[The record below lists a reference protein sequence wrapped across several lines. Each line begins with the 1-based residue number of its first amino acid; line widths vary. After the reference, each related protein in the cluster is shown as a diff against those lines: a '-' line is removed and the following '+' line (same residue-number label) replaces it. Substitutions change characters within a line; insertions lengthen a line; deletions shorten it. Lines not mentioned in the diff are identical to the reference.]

1 MGIPHFL
8 AIPFPVQGQVN
19 PVMQFCHVLSKLGY
33 KVTFLHTEFSY
44 KRWNRTISTEK
55 DNSEINFVTFPDG
68 LGPEDD
74 RSDIMKVLFSMN
86 NTMPDLFPK
95 LIEEING
102 LDTENKISCM
112 IVTMNMGWAIEVG
125 HKLGI
130 KGAFFFAASA
140 SSLASC
146 YCIPKLIDDG
156 IIDSNGIP
164 TKKQEIQLA
173 PNMPNMDTAD
183 LPWLSLG
190 KTFFTNQL
198 VPEMQ
203 IMMKF
208 GEWWL
213 CNSAYDLEPGAFSL
227 SQRFLPI
234 GPLMEIESN
243 KSSFYEEDTTC
254 LDWLD
259 QHPSKSVI
267 YVSFGS
273 LAVMEPNQFNELAL
287 GLDLMN
293 KPFLW
298 VIRPGN
304 DNNAY
309 PNEFNGSKGKI
320 VSWVPQKKVLNHP
333 AIACF
338 ISHCGWNSTIEGL
351 CSGVP
356 FLCWPFFSDQFLDKS
371 YICDVW
377 KVGIGLEKDENG
389 LIRKEEIEKK
399 VDQVLG
405 CDEIR
410 ARSLKLKEIAI
421 NNIQE
426 GGKSLK
432 NLEKFL
438 NWAE

>member
-1 MGIPHFL
+1 
-8 AIPFPVQGQVN
+8 
-19 PVMQFCHVLSKLGY
+19 
-33 KVTFLHTEFSY
+33 
-44 KRWNRTISTEK
+44 
-55 DNSEINFVTFPDG
+55 
-68 LGPEDD
+68 
-74 RSDIMKVLFSMN
+74 
-86 NTMPDLFPK
+86 
-95 LIEEING
+95 
-102 LDTENKISCM
+102 
-112 IVTMNMGWAIEVG
+112 MNMGWAIEVG
-125 HKLGI
+125 NKLGI

-140 SSLASC
+140 ASLASC
-146 YCIPKLIDDG
+146 YSIPKLIHDG
-156 IIDSNGIP
+156 IIDSDGIP

-173 PNMPNMDTAD
+173 PNMPKMDTAD

-190 KTFFTNQL
+190 KTFFTNLL

-213 CNSAYDLEPGAFSL
+213 CNSSYNLEPGAFSL

-234 GPLMEIESN
+234 GPLMEIESS
-243 KSSFYEEDTTC
+243 KTSFYEEDTTC

-259 QHPSKSVI
+259 QHPPKSVI

-287 GLDLMN
+287 GLDLIN

-298 VIRPGN
+298 VIRPGVTPQLSATQPPSESLPHFLRGN

-320 VSWVPQKKVLNHP
+320 VSWAPQKKVLNHP

-377 KVGIGLEKDENG
+377 KVGLGLEKDENG
-389 LIRKEEIEKK
+389 LITKEEIEKK

-405 CDEIR
+405 CDDIR
-410 ARSLKLKEIAI
+410 ERCLKLKEITI
-421 NNIQE
+421 NNIEE
-426 GGKSLK
+426 GGKSSK
-432 NLEKFL
+432 NLEKFIS
-438 NWAE
+438 WAK